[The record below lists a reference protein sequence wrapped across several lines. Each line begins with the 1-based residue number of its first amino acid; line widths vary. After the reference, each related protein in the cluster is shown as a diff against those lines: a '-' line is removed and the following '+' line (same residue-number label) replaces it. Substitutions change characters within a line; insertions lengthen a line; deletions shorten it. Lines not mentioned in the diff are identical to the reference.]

1 MKITIEDYYFSAGLK
16 WTFAVVNVGLCFYSA
31 VYTSLFWVPFVLILL
46 SLITFSTKYSLII
59 DPNKKEIIDSFQF
72 LWLTTKSDSTSFNT
86 LERITVGKERHTYS
100 AESRS
105 RSRTV
110 DFNEYIGKLEFDG
123 GKSIELKRSVN
134 YQDFAEQIRSIA
146 EKINLEVERLY

>member
-1 MKITIEDYYFSAGLK
+1 MKIILEDYYFSAGLK
-16 WTFAVVNVGLCFYSA
+16 WTFAVVNVALCFYTA

-46 SLITFSTKYSLII
+46 SLITFSTKYSLVI
-59 DPNKKEIIDSFQF
+59 DPDKKEIVDSFQF
-72 LWLTTKSDSTSFNT
+72 LWLITKSESTTFNT
-86 LERITVGKERHTYS
+86 LERITVGKERYTYS

-146 EKINLEVERLY
+146 EKMNLEVERLY

>member
-86 LERITVGKERHTYS
+86 LERITVGKERYTYS

-146 EKINLEVERLY
+146 EKMNLEVERLY